1 MPALSSKRK
10 VKNSDVADIPADNP
24 DVGGR
29 PTKLTEELMRRILD
43 DIAEGVPKTK
53 AFSTN
58 GICIQTGYNWAA
70 NDAVF
75 SRLMDQAEDAFE
87 ANTLKKIGRGLNSMG
102 DPDWKAS
109 AMLLKMRR
117 PEYRDKG
124 VEVNV
129 KAEASASNVALS
141 QEDLE
146 DIRRLNRE
154 AITGGPN

>member
-1 MPALSSKRK
+1 M
-10 VKNSDVADIPADNP
+10 
-24 DVGGR
+24 GGR
-29 PTKLTEELMRRILD
+29 PSAMTEERCRKILE
-43 DIAEGVPKTK
+43 DIADGVPKTK

-58 GICIQTGYNWAA
+58 GICKKTGYNWAES
-70 NDAVF
+70 DETF
-75 SRLMDQAEDAFE
+75 SKLMEQAEDTYE
-87 ANTLKKIGRGLNSMG
+87 ANAIKKIGRAESFPGV
-102 DPDWKAS
+102 PDWKAV
-109 AMLLKMRR
+109 ATLLKMRR

-154 AITGGPN
+154 AITGGNN